1 MAKVR
6 IIVRP
11 TGCINGRDWPEAGEM
26 IDLPDA
32 VAEAMAEAGH
42 VETVKVAAK
51 PAEKVEKRPA
61 PTEAVEKRG
70 TRGRRNS
77 G

>member
-1 MAKVR
+1 MAKVC

-11 TGCINGRDWPEAGEM
+11 TGCINGRDWPEVGET

-32 VAEAMAEAGH
+32 VAEAMSAAGH
-42 VETVKVAAK
+42 VEVVKVAAK